1 MKKSVG
7 TNIFY
12 NVARTAL
19 SIVFPLITF
28 PYITRKLGAD
38 AIGRYNF
45 SISIVS
51 YFILIAGLGINT
63 YAVREGTK
71 EVSDKKKI
79 SKFSNQ
85 IFTINIIATLC
96 SYILMTMLIYFI
108 PRFAEYR
115 ETILILSLEIICTTV
130 GVNWL
135 FSIYENFKILT
146 IAYFITQ
153 CISLILMFV
162 FVQTQ
167 ADYIK
172 YIWIATFI
180 SIFPNLFCFIYSR
193 RYVKISLTLHPEIK
207 HHIRPIL
214 LLFATTIATTI
225 YVSADTTMLGWMTTN
240 TVVGYYSV
248 SAKIYK
254 IVKQVLNSI
263 VLVIIPRAASLVQN
277 DGEFRKL
284 VSIAGNALILLL
296 LPAMV
301 GLFVLSPEI
310 VYVIAGEEFIK
321 ATSSLRILSVALF
334 FSVIGN
340 LYANCILI
348 PLKKEKE
355 VLKITIV
362 SAIVN
367 VGLNLFLIPVYGQN
381 AAALTTLISEILVVV
396 YCMFVA
402 KKQFNM
408 SLELDL
414 RSIVISCISSI
425 AIVGICIL
433 VKAIFIN
440 QIMRMIVGTFLS
452 VSMYLIVLVKTKNP
466 YVRAFIK

>member
-63 YAVREGTK
+63 YAVREGTR

-146 IAYFITQ
+146 IVYFITQ
-153 CISLILMFV
+153 CISL
-162 FVQTQ
+162 
-167 ADYIK
+167 
-172 YIWIATFI
+172 
-180 SIFPNLFCFIYSR
+180 
-193 RYVKISLTLHPEIK
+193 
-207 HHIRPIL
+207 
-214 LLFATTIATTI
+214 
-225 YVSADTTMLGWMTTN
+225 
-240 TVVGYYSV
+240 
-248 SAKIYK
+248 
-254 IVKQVLNSI
+254 
-263 VLVIIPRAASLVQN
+263 
-277 DGEFRKL
+277 
-284 VSIAGNALILLL
+284 
-296 LPAMV
+296 
-301 GLFVLSPEI
+301 
-310 VYVIAGEEFIK
+310 
-321 ATSSLRILSVALF
+321 
-334 FSVIGN
+334 
-340 LYANCILI
+340 
-348 PLKKEKE
+348 
-355 VLKITIV
+355 
-362 SAIVN
+362 
-367 VGLNLFLIPVYGQN
+367 
-381 AAALTTLISEILVVV
+381 
-396 YCMFVA
+396 
-402 KKQFNM
+402 
-408 SLELDL
+408 
-414 RSIVISCISSI
+414 
-425 AIVGICIL
+425 
-433 VKAIFIN
+433 
-440 QIMRMIVGTFLS
+440 
-452 VSMYLIVLVKTKNP
+452 
-466 YVRAFIK
+466 